1 MSTAEP
7 ERTPGTDEDPFEF
20 LKQPPKD
27 NGAIKSRALGVF
39 LLLVGGGMLAWAEF
53 GNWNW
58 MPKKVFFALVSLGP
72 AVLWMGIGLIVFP
85 LTGKQFATAFGGDQ
99 GFREM
104 WRNFPPIWRVWF
116 ALTLVV
122 MAAGFV
128 YAIKVAG

>member
-1 MSTAEP
+1 MSMAEP
-7 ERTPGTDEDPFEF
+7 EKTPRTDEDPFEF

-27 NGAIKSRALGVF
+27 NGALKSRALGVF
-39 LLLVGGGMLAWAEF
+39 LLLVGGGMFTWAEF

-58 MPKKVFFALVSLGP
+58 MPRKVFIALVSLGP

-85 LTGKQFATAFGGDQ
+85 LSGKQFATSFGGDQ

-104 WRNFPPIWRVWF
+104 WRNFPPVWRVWF

-128 YAIKVAG
+128 YAIKVVG